1 MTHNMLI
8 RPFAFS
14 RWAWL

>member
-14 RWAWL
+14 RWASL